1 MGGSKMKVKELISEL
16 EAFDDNEECHGLEVG
31 GGDKVIEVIDID
43 ESGNKVKYPTIIIGE
58 RR

>member
-1 MGGSKMKVKELISEL
+1 MKVKELISEL